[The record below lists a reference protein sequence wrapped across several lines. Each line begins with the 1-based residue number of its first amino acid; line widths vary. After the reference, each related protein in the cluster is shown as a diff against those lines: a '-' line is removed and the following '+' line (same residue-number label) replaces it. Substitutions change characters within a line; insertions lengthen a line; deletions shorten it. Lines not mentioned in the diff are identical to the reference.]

1 MVIFVTFCTLKLII
15 VNDIEQWHENTP
27 RDVARYILPDQNTT
41 IIFPSNLL
49 VIISTTI
56 LHCSNKL
63 DCFPVP
69 VFVVWSSFYGTIQ
82 LENVN
87 PKNLVES

>member
-41 IIFPSNLL
+41 IIFPSHLL
-49 VIISTTI
+49 VQKLLTTFNGF
-56 LHCSNKL
+56 NKL
-63 DCFPVP
+63 D
-69 VFVVWSSFYGTIQ
+69 SLSF
-82 LENVN
+82 
-87 PKNLVES
+87 S